1 MHLSWVRDGILVV
14 GMDNEVHVYSQWRG
28 AGEGIDITALEQAA
42 VGEPLDTRTL
52 TEQSLKTVSSS
63 ASLNVPKG
71 FKISQSLSSIK
82 LTGSFSN
89 IAMLNDNVK
98 QSESHKK
105 GGRNGKQ
112 DFSKSENVSSIQII
126 QDCGLFEASRL
137 ANPVLPQY
145 HPKQLIELL
154 NFGKIRRVKAILA
167 HLVRCI
173 SGQDP
178 TQIALVSSDEHQSSH
193 PRLFSGNQ
201 RALSVAGPSNVPDGG
216 TIPEDTNLDYIEI
229 SSIPPLPMYA
239 LFAADKETSLTMA
252 KETAGSKSAPGPTDQ
267 DYSGLFNADT
277 EELEDPFADDEVF
290 STSPRSPRE
299 RRR

>member
-28 AGEGIDITALEQAA
+28 AGEGIDITATDA
-42 VGEPLDTRTL
+42 PDTRTL
-52 TEQSLKTVSSS
+52 TDQSLHTVSSS
-63 ASLNVPKG
+63 TSLNLGVPKG
-71 FKISQSLSSIK
+71 LKVSMSTSSIK
-82 LTGSFSN
+82 LTGSFSS
-89 IAMLNDNVK
+89 ISMLN
-98 QSESHKK
+98 ESIKK
-105 GGRNGKQ
+105 NDSQKKLGARGDKG
-112 DFSKSENVSSIQII
+112 DFAKSDSVSSIQII

-173 SGQDP
+173 SGNDP
-178 TQIALVSSDEHQSSH
+178 TQMALVSSDEHQSGHGRHFSH
-193 PRLFSGNQ
+193 N
-201 RALSVAGPSNVPDGG
+201 RALSVAGPQVPPDNN

-239 LFAADKETSLTMA
+239 LFAADQDNPSTSKNSEAT
-252 KETAGSKSAPGPTDQ
+252 GSKSQ
-267 DYSGLFNADT
+267 
-277 EELEDPFADDEVF
+277 V
-290 STSPRSPRE
+290 
-299 RRR
+299 